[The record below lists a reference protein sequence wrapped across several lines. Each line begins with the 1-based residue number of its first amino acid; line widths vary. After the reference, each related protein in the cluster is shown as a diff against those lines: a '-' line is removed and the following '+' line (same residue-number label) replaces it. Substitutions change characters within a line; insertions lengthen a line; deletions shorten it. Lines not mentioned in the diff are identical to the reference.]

1 MLKKQ
6 TVWLLTMLSLVVVLS
21 VYYIMSPESK
31 NAVQMQSEK
40 SASDSGEVAT
50 EKAPAKQDTK
60 EKSGTETEKGKEDGT
75 KGTKDSSADK
85 ETS

>member
-40 SASDSGEVAT
+40 ARLTAERSQLKKRLPSKT
-50 EKAPAKQDTK
+50 RRKKRYRN
-60 EKSGTETEKGKEDGT
+60 
-75 KGTKDSSADK
+75 
-85 ETS
+85 